1 MMKSPT
7 SLISIRNAV
16 GVMLALSA
24 VFAVVLSTVSM
35 PGDRAFGQMTTMN
48 NSQKVMAARDALED
62 ALVDPHLD
70 AGNPATAAADTDG
83 KITLL
88 QRAVAAINDGGT
100 GAANIFPLDDGDPS
114 TTEDGSYVIK
124 IQVDDMTDP
133 TADPLPKVET
143 TVSEA
148 LTNAD
153 LGIDGSTSIT
163 ATGLDEYL
171 VALLAARGPAAGT
184 EPTAATAADTAAT
197 AGNNE
202 AGALLLASNTFDSL
216 KGMFWNHD
224 VATDTDGSAT
234 PSLALTDATKA
245 TLDGLNNSLLTTT
258 PADLAAFKT
267 SVENAIKSDGNWYP
281 EDPPTL
287 LPIANVTDAAVVAGA
302 NEVVIA
308 TQLNA
313 LFNPNTADDG
323 TDDSGA
329 LVVLKSARTAESEAL
344 AGAKAIL
351 EAVQKAVDA
360 AELPA
365 VDKAIYATTAG
376 DPELDTEA
384 EVRAVAAKNL
394 ATAEMLL
401 KELVD
406 RLNASSN
413 REEFTARDELAVLY
427 SELRRVMGELS
438 PRGNVVRERF
448 LSIGQALLKN
458 NNDNLG
464 VTADTADP
472 DDRPDLAAD
481 SEIHSLRNDAL
492 DHIISALEQ
501 LSDLDGTSAQM
512 AAIVALDDVLTK
524 VDAAVTATGKADDGT
539 TATTNSSSLTQSDVD
554 RLKAALDAFDALKM
568 ALEDKHIDT
577 DPSVDANSVADHR
590 MALNMLADADVSGRL
605 DVAVATAATALTT
618 ALQEDGDETTGT
630 VHEPSDTFK
639 AFDASG
645 LLATALAEN
654 PGLTDTAGDGINQGV
669 SVTTAELGA
678 ALGLTRTQTAGADTP
693 NDAADDTYEM
703 STDDYHATL
712 VAMVALLGVDTVPD
726 VAGTEATIGTQS
738 QAALVTLGNLLGALL
753 DADSADDAT
762 AGKLDVANAAAE
774 AYRSTTLAYN
784 AFTAMAAL
792 QSALNGLD
800 SATASDIDEK
810 VRVAREALIAARDNK
825 DGLTSEIQTELDTAY
840 AALISQGST
849 QHAYA
854 QRAALIVVRD
864 ALADGKATEGL
875 AASIQSRLTTQSP
888 EQQQAQAMIS
898 RIEPSIRGITVSGG
912 EKVRLTVEIYGLQ
925 DKQDQDLGDSVTFA
939 WSVDPAGGT
948 LPDEEAGNSTITYT
962 SPTSPGTYTVTAA
975 LDSNECYHEEADV
988 QAEKCSAE
996 FELRVRRA
1004 APPQAEDPAPVNPP
1018 GEIPSIL
1025 SDGDGNNYEVF
1036 TPVEG
1041 GTFDS
1046 GEGYSI
1052 TAEPGAVPNGEF
1064 IGVRM
1069 SDDGPASNVGMTHQ
1083 RYTLGGNM
1091 YGVHA
1096 VDSSEASVSDYPL
1109 DDPATVCVPLPDV
1122 LRGNISDL
1130 ALVTLNSDGS
1140 LTILAAN
1147 VRIGAAGTSVCGNLS
1162 NLPAS
1167 VAVGSQGAPDAIPT
1181 ATPEPEPVLPDTGA
1195 TAPSSN
1201 SALWALF
1208 LGIAIVSL
1216 GTLTA
1221 LSRRRNRS
1229 VSR

>member
-1 MMKSPT
+1 
-7 SLISIRNAV
+7 
-16 GVMLALSA
+16 MLALSA

-48 NSQKVMAARDALED
+48 NSQKVMAAQDALE
-62 ALVDPHLD
+62 AAVADPD
-70 AGNPATAAADTDG
+70 FNTGDDTAAAADTDG

-88 QRAVAAINDGGT
+88 QRAVGAIPTTIANNDDT
-100 GAANIFPLDDGDPS
+100 ADVDADNNALPNFAIEIEIVNPDS
-114 TTEDGSYVIK
+114 TT
-124 IQVDDMTDP
+124 DP
-133 TADPLPKVET
+133 PAKATITALA
-143 TVSEA
+143 A
-148 LTNAD
+148 LTDAATD
-153 LGIDGSTSIT
+153 TAGTSIT
-163 ATGLDEYL
+163 ASAGLDDYL
-171 VALLAARGPAAGT
+171 ADLSAARFATDGT
-184 EPTAATAADTAAT
+184 SES
-197 AGNNE
+197 E
-202 AGALLLASNTFDSL
+202 ALASANTIFTNL
-216 KGMFWNHD
+216 KGASWDHD
-224 VATDTDGSAT
+224 NDGNTDSRV
-234 PSLALTDATKA
+234 LTDDTKA
-245 TLDGLNNSLLTTT
+245 TLDGLNDSLLTAT

-267 SVENAIKSDGNWYP
+267 SVENALKSDGNWYP
-281 EDPPTL
+281 EDPPTA
-287 LPIANVTDAAVVAGA
+287 LPTTNVAYADTAITDTLAVY
-302 NEVVIA
+302 
-308 TQLNA
+308 LNT
-313 LFNPNTADDG
+313 LFNPDPDG
-323 TDDSGA
+323 NPATDDESGA
-329 LVVLKSARTAESEAL
+329 LDVLKDARTAESTAL
-344 AGAKAIL
+344 AGAKSIL
-351 EAVQKAVDA
+351 EAVKTAVDA
-360 AELPA
+360 AVLPA
-365 VDKAIYATTAG
+365 VDKAVYTVVSPNT
-376 DPELDTEA
+376 TEA
-384 EVRAVAAKNL
+384 EEKEDADENL
-394 ATAEMLL
+394 ATAKMLL
-401 KELVD
+401 AELVG
-406 RLNASSN
+406 RLNASN
-413 REEFTARDELAVLY
+413 AEEFTALDEFAALKTTLAGVGVPSSGVTMKRLDAL
-427 SELRRVMGELS
+427 ET
-438 PRGNVVRERF
+438 
-448 LSIGQALLKN
+448 ALLKN
-458 NNDNLG
+458 NVD
-464 VTADTADP
+464 DFDSDDDP
-472 DDRPDLAAD
+472 SNGRDVVGNPVDALIDD
-481 SEIHSLRNDAL
+481 SL
-492 DHIISALEQ
+492 DHIIPALGE
-501 LSDLDGTSAQM
+501 LPDLDGTSAQK
-512 AAIVALDDVLTK
+512 AAIAALDDVLTK
-524 VDAAVTATGKADDGT
+524 VDAAVTATAATDDDA
-539 TATTNSSSLTQSDVD
+539 TALTMKDAD
-554 RLKAALDAFDALKM
+554 RLKAALDALDALKT
-568 ALEDKHIDT
+568 ALEAKHVDT

-590 MALNMLADADVSGRL
+590 MALNMLANGDLANGLEADVT
-605 DVAVATAATALTT
+605 TAATALQ
-618 ALQEDGDETTGT
+618 ADGDGATDGGNQ
-630 VHEPSDTFK
+630 PSDALT
-639 AFDASG
+639 AFRASG
-645 LLATALAEN
+645 LLVTALAEN
-654 PGLTDTAGDGINQGV
+654 PGLTDDATTVTNEGV

-678 ALGLTRTQTAGADTP
+678 ALQLTRTQTAGADTP
-693 NDAADDTYEM
+693 DVPGDDVYEM

-726 VAGTEATIGTQS
+726 VAGTATTIGTQPLTE
-738 QAALVTLGNLLGALL
+738 LVTLGVALQVPL
-753 DADSADDAT
+753 DAAVDASPP
-762 AGKLDVANAAAE
+762 GKLATANAAAE
-774 AYRSTTLAYN
+774 AYRSETLDYN
-784 AFTAMAAL
+784 SFAAMAAL
-792 QSALNGLD
+792 QSALDDLD

-810 VRVAREALIAARDNK
+810 VRVAREALIAARTNK
-825 DGLTSEIQTELDTAY
+825 DGLTDEIQAELDTAY
-840 AALISQGST
+840 AELIGQGST

-854 QRAALIVVRD
+854 QRAALMVVDD
-864 ALADGKATEGL
+864 ALADGMATEGL
-875 AASIQSRLTTQSP
+875 AAMIQSKLTTQSP

-898 RIEPSIRGITVSGG
+898 RIEASIRGITVSGG
-912 EKVRLTVEIYGLQ
+912 EKVRLMVEIYGLQ
-925 DKQDQDLGDSVTFA
+925 DKQDEKLGDNVTFA

-962 SPTSPGTYTVTAA
+962 SPTSPGTYTVTAT
-975 LDSNECYHEEADV
+975 LDTNECYHEEADA
-988 QAEKCSAE
+988 QAEKCSAK

-1181 ATPEPEPVLPDTGA
+1181 ATPEPAPVLPDTGA

-1201 SALWALF
+1201 SALWALI

-1216 GTLTA
+1216 GTLVA